1 MTPAFIW
8 PAYFFA
14 VGAAIGSFLNVV
26 IYRLPRGES
35 VVRPGS
41 HCYACNQPIRWY
53 HNMPIISYFLLRGKC
68 ASCGAP
74 FSPRYM
80 FVELLTGILFAA
92 CLIRFGLNA
101 PAFVYMLLCA
111 ALVAVF
117 FIDLD
122 HFLIP
127 DVITLP
133 GIAVGFGCAL
143 FVLPLS
149 MTDAALGF
157 VAGFGI
163 FFLLAVAVPGGMG
176 GGDIKLMGMLGLF
189 LGLKAVLITIFLGSF
204 IGAAIGLIGKLFFGK
219 GSKIPFGPYLVAGA
233 LAALFFE
240 REIIDTYLRLVL
252 PK

>member
-1 MTPAFIW
+1 MNPAYVW
-8 PAYFFA
+8 TAYFFA
-14 VGAAIGSFLNVV
+14 IGAAVGSFLNVV
-26 IYRLPRGES
+26 IYRQPRGES
-35 VVRPGS
+35 VVSPGS
-41 HCYACNQPIRWY
+41 HCYACGQPIRWY
-53 HNMPIISYFLLRGKC
+53 HNIPIASYLLLRGKC
-68 ASCGAP
+68 AHCGAP

-80 FVELLTGILFAA
+80 LVELLTGILFTA
-92 CLIRFGLNA
+92 CFLRFGLSG

-133 GIAVGFGCAL
+133 GMAVGLVCAL

-149 MTDAALGF
+149 VMDAALGF
-157 VAGFGI
+157 AAGFGI

-204 IGAAIGLIGKLFFGK
+204 IGAVIGLIGKLFFGK

-233 LAALFFE
+233 IAALFFE
-240 REIIDTYLRLVL
+240 RKIIDIYLRLVM
-252 PK
+252 PG